1 MADAI
6 SSATSG
12 GTSQLTT
19 KATGSKALGKNE
31 FLKLLT
37 AQLANQ
43 DPLQPT
49 DNQAFIAQ
57 LAQFSSVEQAE
68 ATNSRLDSLILAQA
82 ANNQTTVASL
92 VGKDLVFKSSTVEL
106 TRGGTAHFT
115 GDLSANATSVTAIIT
130 DANGKTIAKVPANS
144 TDAGTV
150 SFDWNGKDLDGNPA
164 PSGTYKVQLVAA
176 DVNGDNIPITQRGR
190 GRVSSVSFE
199 DGVPKLVVGSSKIAM
214 SDVLEVA
221 EPITSTPSSTH

>member
-1 MADAI
+1 MADSV
-6 SSATSG
+6 SSATSSSSSTG
-12 GTSQLTT
+12 LRTQ
-19 KATGSKALGKNE
+19 ATGSTTLGKNE

-43 DPLQPT
+43 DPLAPT

-68 ATNSRLDSLILAQA
+68 ATNTRLDSLILAQA
-82 ANNQTTVASL
+82 ANNQTAVASL
-92 VGKDLVFKSSTVEL
+92 VGKDLVFKTGTVTLAAGEPANFS
-106 TRGGTAHFT
+106 GE
-115 GDLSANATSVTAIIT
+115 LSANAASVTAIIT
-130 DANGKTIAKVPANS
+130 DSNGKQIAKVPANS

-150 SFDWNGKDLDGNPA
+150 TFTWNGKDVDGNPVA
-164 PSGTYKVQLVAA
+164 AGSYKVQLVAA
-176 DVNGDNIPITQRGR
+176 DKNGASIDITQRGR

-199 DGVPKLVVGSSKIAM
+199 DGVPKLVVDGTKIAM

-221 EPITSTPSSTH
+221 EPAATASTN